1 MYKHALAL
9 AVALT
14 VAPAAFAAN
23 YAVDT
28 AKSQVG
34 FSGTHTGNAF
44 KGTFNKWQARFSI
57 DPKKLKESCIEATF
71 DLASA
76 ATGNPMY
83 DGTLPTVDWFDV
95 KNHPQGRFVS
105 TAIKANTDGTY
116 TADGNLTLR
125 GVTKPTHFKF
135 TLDDK
140 LFTSKDTLVI
150 DRLAYGIGAKSD
162 PKAEWVGKD
171 IGVQVNVVAPVT
183 TADIKAN
190 CK

>member
-1 MYKHALAL
+1 MSKHALAL
-9 AVALT
+9 VAALT
-14 VAPAAFAAN
+14 LAPAAFAAN
-23 YAVDT
+23 YAVDA

-34 FSGTHTGNAF
+34 FSGTHAGSAF
-44 KGTFNKWQARFSI
+44 KGSFAKWQAKLSI
-57 DPKKLKESCIEATF
+57 DPKKLAESCIEATF

-76 ATGNPMY
+76 TTGNPMY

-105 TAIKANTDGTY
+105 TIIKANTDGTY

-125 GVTKPTHFKF
+125 GITQPTHFKF

-140 LFTSKDTLVI
+140 GFTGKDTLVL
-150 DRLAYGIGAKSD
+150 DRLAYGIGMKSD
-162 PKAEWVGKD
+162 PKAEWVSKD
-171 IGVQVNVVAPVT
+171 IGVQMNVVAPVT
-183 TADIKAN
+183 TADVKAN